1 MTKPQAIQ
9 WLELQTGQTIDY
21 EPDTSQDRHV
31 FVRLTKD
38 LGARLDTLAAERGI
52 RVPQL
57 IRALL
62 SEAIEA

>member
-9 WLELQTGQTIDY
+9 WLELQTGQTINY

-31 FVRLTKD
+31 SVRLTND
-38 LGARLDTLAAERGI
+38 LGARLDTFAAERGI
-52 RVPQL
+52 KVPQL